1 MEILCGTKTSES
13 GVLGS
18 DDGEVMLIKPRYV
31 LNSGFNSLPGAVSWI
46 ILGLGPRSTI
56 AM

>member
-1 MEILCGTKTSES
+1 MMEILCGTKASES
-13 GVLGS
+13 GVLGC
-18 DDGEVMLIKPRYV
+18 DGGEVMVIKPRYV
-31 LNSGFNSLPGAVSWI
+31 LNSGFNNQPEASWI